1 MTIELSGD
9 NRSNF
14 KTKFDKYTQTEK
26 PVVFTTGF
34 CLKPISRL
42 KINPSELRSLV
53 Q

>member
-26 PVVFTTGF
+26 
-34 CLKPISRL
+34 KPISRL
-42 KINPSELRSLV
+42 KINPSELHSLV

>member
-26 PVVFTTGF
+26 NPWFLPRVFA
-34 CLKPISRL
+34 
-42 KINPSELRSLV
+42 
-53 Q
+53 

>member
-26 PVVFTTGF
+26 TRGF
-34 CLKPISRL
+34 YHGFLLKTDIAV
-42 KINPSELRSLV
+42 KN
-53 Q
+53 

>member
-26 PVVFTTGF
+26 KPVVFTTGF
-34 CLKPISRL
+34 LLKTDIAV
-42 KINPSELRSLV
+42 KN
-53 Q
+53 